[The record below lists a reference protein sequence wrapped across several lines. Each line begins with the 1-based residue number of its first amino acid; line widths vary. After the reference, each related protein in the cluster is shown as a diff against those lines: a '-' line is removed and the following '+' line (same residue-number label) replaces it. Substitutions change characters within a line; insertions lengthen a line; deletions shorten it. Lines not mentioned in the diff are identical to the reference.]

1 MWKMVL
7 FIILFG
13 IYLLWSNIVS
23 AEVFPVVVSVSDY
36 KINPEKHDEISD
48 PDVYFEIVH
57 NGSVIETSRTIR
69 DNNFHSFGEMKRFGS
84 HCQGISELSSEDKI
98 TIKFYDSD
106 YDTNLVKHFWE
117 WAQGSLYKHVVYF
130 SKQVELMNDPNKKYD
145 DYDAHKAA
153 TEDPE
158 LKKVEDN
165 LTDNIMAIN
174 NRRNK
179 KREYEYM
186 GEVVVD
192 VKQVTDE
199 FQAGNI
205 QHASDYEIAN
215 PSTKKSI
222 GRVNLIIMQFEGY
235 GAKYN
240 VKGY

>member
-1 MWKMVL
+1 MMKMVL
-7 FIILFG
+7 SIIFFG
-13 IYLLWSNIVS
+13 ICLLWSNIVS
-23 AEVFPVVVSVSDY
+23 AEGFPVVVSVSDY

-48 PDVYFEIVH
+48 PDVYFEIIH
-57 NGSVIETSRTIR
+57 NGSVIETSHTIR

-106 YDTNLVKHFWE
+106 YDTDLVKHFWE
-117 WAQGSLYKHVVYF
+117 WAQGSQYKHVVYF

-145 DYDAHKAA
+145 VYDAYKA
-153 TEDPE
+153 TIEDPE

-174 NRRNK
+174 NRRNI

-199 FQAGNI
+199 FQAGSM
-205 QHASDYEIAN
+205 QYASDYEIVN

-222 GRVNLIIMQFEGY
+222 GRINLIIMRFEGY